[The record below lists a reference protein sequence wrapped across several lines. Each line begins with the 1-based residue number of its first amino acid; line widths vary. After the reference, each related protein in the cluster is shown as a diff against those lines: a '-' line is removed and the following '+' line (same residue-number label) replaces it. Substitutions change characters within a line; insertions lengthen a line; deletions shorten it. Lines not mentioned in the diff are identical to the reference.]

1 MTKALI
7 VVAIV
12 LGCIIAKRMQQMR
25 ERRTRVEMVTS
36 PRLPD
41 AVTLG
46 SPRTWV
52 IFTTK
57 YCAQCGPI
65 EELLRSTQ
73 PDARVVTIDAEREP
87 VLARAQHVRSAPT
100 VLLANANGVVE
111 QRLVGANA
119 VTEFLR
125 AV

>member
-7 VVAIV
+7 VGAIV

-25 ERRTRVEMVTS
+25 QRRTRIATVTS

-41 AVTLG
+41 ALTRG
-46 SPRTWV
+46 SARTWV

-73 PDARVVTIDAEREP
+73 PDARIVTIDAEREP
-87 VLARAQHVRSAPT
+87 ILARAQHVRSAPT
-100 VLLANANGVVE
+100 VLLANAHGVVE
-111 QRLVGANA
+111 QRLIDANA